1 MFKLRIAF
9 RNPRKTNFPR
19 TTGVAT
25 RVINT
30 SNVRT
35 SRVASLT
42 LTGIRVTKEKPMFK
56 LASAFRNPR
65 KTNFRRTTGVANRV
79 ITAFKMHTFFAS
91 NAFALIAVYLD
102 MKEPIL
108 PERGNSGRSE
118 TIAFFFAP
126 SATTKA
132 KPNAKGGKMEFRN
145 VAKGERRKAIGNL

>member
-1 MFKLRIAF
+1 M
-9 RNPRKTNFPR
+9 
-19 TTGVAT
+19 
-25 RVINT
+25 
-30 SNVRT
+30 
-35 SRVASLT
+35 

-65 KTNFRRTTGVANRV
+65 KTNFPRTTGVANRV

-102 MKEPIL
+102 TILPIL

-126 SATTKA
+126 RAATTA
-132 KPNAKGGKMEFRN
+132 EPSSKGGKMEFRN
-145 VAKGERRKAIGNL
+145 VAKGERRKAIGNVICY

>member
-1 MFKLRIAF
+1 M
-9 RNPRKTNFPR
+9 
-19 TTGVAT
+19 
-25 RVINT
+25 
-30 SNVRT
+30 
-35 SRVASLT
+35 

-65 KTNFRRTTGVANRV
+65 KTNFPRTTGVANRV

-102 MKEPIL
+102 TILPIL

-126 SATTKA
+126 RATTIA
-132 KPNAKGGKMEFRN
+132 KPSSKGGKMEFRN
-145 VAKGERRKAIGNL
+145 VAKGERRKAIGNVICY